1 MDSTVELAPA
11 PAEQGQEPAEPEG
24 FDVGPIGQLS
34 FDVGGET
41 PTVSTLALGGS
52 VELAPGEV
60 LRKGQ
65 RVTLEIEAVVSEV
78 AFTDVT
84 DAEGYVTD
92 TKRKHRARVE
102 SLRIV

>member
-1 MDSTVELAPA
+1 MDSTVELPPL
-11 PAEQGQEPAEPEG
+11 PAEQERGEPEG

-34 FDVGGET
+34 FNVGGEA
-41 PTVSTLALGGS
+41 PTVSTLGLSGS
-52 VELAPGEV
+52 VELAPGEE

-65 RVTLEIEAVVSEV
+65 RVKLEIEAVVSEV
-78 AFTDVT
+78 AFTDAT